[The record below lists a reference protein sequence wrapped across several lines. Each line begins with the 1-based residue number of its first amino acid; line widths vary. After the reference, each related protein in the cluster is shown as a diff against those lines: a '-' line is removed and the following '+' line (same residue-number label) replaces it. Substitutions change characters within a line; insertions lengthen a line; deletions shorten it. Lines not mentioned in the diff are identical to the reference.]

1 MSSRSASVLRSM
13 SGRIPAHA
21 GTSKASRSP
30 PCRSRGRQCDGQWV
44 TTQHH
49 QCNEPPDCPF
59 AVRVGANKLRDVAD
73 RCSFGL
79 DLPALGAQGG
89 ALGLEV
95 GKGDAFALALARK
108 HLAVLALR
116 LNGVS
121 AVAVRPRLAASSIA
135 ESICARRRSRSVTFW
150 AATSTRAAR
159 AASCVSIADCAAPR
173 SPTWAAS

>member
-1 MSSRSASVLRSM
+1 MKWKSMRALRVC
-13 SGRIPAHA
+13 IPDHA
-21 GTSKASRSP
+21 ETSNASRSP

-73 RCSFGL
+73 RCGFGL

-95 GKGDAFALALARK
+95 GKGGAFMLALVRERRPALALPLNRRERRIGPAALGGFLDGCVDLTQSPVKITYGVGLDVDPARK
-108 HLAVLALR
+108 GRVLR
-116 LNGVS
+116 LNY
-121 AVAVRPRLAASSIA
+121 
-135 ESICARRRSRSVTFW
+135 
-150 AATSTRAAR
+150 
-159 AASCVSIADCAAPR
+159 
-173 SPTWAAS
+173 